1 MEKNPGVEM
10 VKNVISF
17 CALIWSIAMITGLQF
32 SSQTGLA
39 ADVHPALAFV
49 CLWGATI
56 WLSFVE
62 GGQASLVGLAP
73 INRELYKE
81 SHPIAY
87 KCSIMSH
94 VGDALDRYLLGRQ
107 FMVVFIV
114 FTINISGGPVADAEL
129 WGLPDVIISIFMG
142 SGLAMIL
149 FTTMVGQLNSQV
161 NASHCMLDYLNS
173 TANYFT
179 ICVAMAVEFSG
190 LVHSSYIIQILVAAA
205 AGQEIESNE
214 APKSP
219 IQNLFFF
226 SRCIMSLGILIFA
239 FAVTLTALFQGKT
252 TMWESVPPGIAVI
265 LFFVLMAVVG
275 MLEGMQIAFFA
286 VAKLRPEDR
295 GNSKFAKMTC
305 EVLFYGD
312 GFNLSGFMIGRQL
325 SVVSCMFFIARVT
338 SLNIDPDAGE
348 PTLWGVSAATQ
359 RFFNMG
365 FLGALI
371 TTIVASIAW
380 QLVASAF
387 PIAFLSNPFTY
398 ILLRFALFLEG
409 TGLCNGAY
417 VIAMAHKKCAGF
429 QRDEVYI
436 GTAEERAANQTTAD
450 DYSNLHVGC
459 GHLVKLPG
467 FSEFVDMLESAPPA
481 LRALAKKDASV
492 FSYLAE
498 SAKLAEN
505 TDMELTENDEKLK
518 SSRPASNQRPR
529 DDDVDEEMDV

>member
-10 VKNVISF
+10 VKNVVSF
-17 CALIWSIAMITGLQF
+17 CALCWSIAMITGLQF

-39 ADVHPALAFV
+39 SDVHPALAFI
-49 CLWGATI
+49 CLWTATI

-73 INRELYKE
+73 VNRELYKD

-87 KCSIMSH
+87 KCGLMAH

-129 WGLPDVIISIFMG
+129 WGLPDAIITIFMG
-142 SGLAMIL
+142 TGLAMIL

-179 ICVAMAVEFSG
+179 LCCCMAVEFSG
-190 LVHSSYIIQILVAAA
+190 LVHASYIIQILVAAA

-214 APKSP
+214 APKTP
-219 IQNLFFF
+219 VQNLFFF
-226 SRCIMSLGILIFA
+226 SRCLMSLGILAFA
-239 FAVTLTALFQGKT
+239 FTVTLVALFDGKT
-252 TMWESVPPGIAVI
+252 TMWESVPPGLAVV
-265 LFFVLMAVVG
+265 LFFGLMCVVG

-305 EVLFYGD
+305 DVLFHGD

-325 SVVSCMFFIARVT
+325 CVVSCMFFIARVT
-338 SLNIDPDAGE
+338 SLNIDVDAGD
-348 PTLWGVSAATQ
+348 PTLWGVADGTQ
-359 RFFNMG
+359 KFFNMG

-398 ILLRFALFLEG
+398 ILLRICLILEG
-409 TGLCNGAY
+409 TGICNGAY

-436 GTAEERAANQTTAD
+436 GTAEERMANQSTAD
-450 DYSNLHVGC
+450 DYSNLHVGT

-467 FSEFVDMLESAPPA
+467 FVDMLDNAPPA
-481 LRALAKKDASV
+481 LRQLAKKDASV

-498 SAKLAEN
+498 SVKNGGHEQ
-505 TDMELTENDEKLK
+505 TDMELTENEEKVQHHSVPRAK
-518 SSRPASNQRPR
+518 SEES
-529 DDDVDEEMDV
+529 EMDV

>member
-1 MEKNPGVEM
+1 MVAEKNPAVEM
-10 VKNVISF
+10 VKNVVSF
-17 CALIWSIAMITGLQF
+17 CALCWSIALITGLQF

-39 ADVHPALAFV
+39 ADVHPALAFF
-49 CLWGATI
+49 CLWGAAI

-87 KCSIMSH
+87 KCGLVAH
-94 VGDALDRYLLGRQ
+94 VGDSLDRYLLGRQ

-114 FTINISGGPVADAEL
+114 FTINISGGPVADAAL
-129 WGLPDVIISIFMG
+129 WGLPDIVITIFM
-142 SGLAMIL
+142 STGLAMIL

-179 ICVAMAVEFSG
+179 LMCCMAVEFSG
-190 LVHSSYIIQILVAAA
+190 LVHASYVIQILVAAA
-205 AGQEIESNE
+205 AGEEITSNE
-214 APKSP
+214 APKTP

-226 SRCIMSLGILIFA
+226 SRCLMSIGILAFA
-239 FAVTLTALFQGKT
+239 FTVTLVALFDGKT
-252 TMWESVPPGIAVI
+252 TMWESVPPGVAVVI
-265 LFFVLMAVVG
+265 FFLLMGVVG

-286 VAKLRPEDR
+286 VSKLRPEDR
-295 GNSKFAKMTC
+295 GTSKFAMMTC
-305 EVLFYGD
+305 EVLFHGD

-325 SVVSCMFFIARVT
+325 CVVSCMFFIARVT
-338 SLNIDPDAGE
+338 SLNIDVDAGD
-348 PTLWGVSAATQ
+348 PTLWGVKPGTQ
-359 RFFNMG
+359 TFFNMG

-371 TTIVASIAW
+371 TTICASIAW

-387 PIAFLSNPFTY
+387 PLMFLSNPFTY
-398 ILLRFALFLEG
+398 VLLRICLFLEG

-450 DYSNLHVGC
+450 DYSNLHVGA

-467 FSEFVDMLESAPPA
+467 FIDMLDNAPAA
-481 LRALAKKDASV
+481 LRDLAKKDASV

-498 SAKLAEN
+498 S
-505 TDMELTENDEKLK
+505 TRMPT
-518 SSRPASNQRPR
+518 RPLIWS
-529 DDDVDEEMDV
+529 

>member
-1 MEKNPGVEM
+1 M
-10 VKNVISF
+10 
-17 CALIWSIAMITGLQF
+17 
-32 SSQTGLA
+32 
-39 ADVHPALAFV
+39 
-49 CLWGATI
+49 
-56 WLSFVE
+56 
-62 GGQASLVGLAP
+62 VGLPP
-73 INRELYKE
+73 IDRELYKE

-87 KCSIMSH
+87 KCSLLSH
-94 VGDALDRYLLGRQ
+94 IGDALDRYLLGRQ

-114 FTINISGGPVADAEL
+114 FTINISGGPIAGAEI
-129 WGLPDVIISIFMG
+129 WGLPDVIVQIFMG
-142 SGLAMIL
+142 TGLSMIL

-179 ICVAMAVEFSG
+179 LIACIVVEFSG
-190 LVHSSYIIQILVAAA
+190 LVHASYIIQILVAAA
-205 AGQEIESNE
+205 AGKEIESNE
-214 APKSP
+214 AAKTPL
-219 IQNLFFF
+219 QNLFFF
-226 SRCIMSLGILIFA
+226 TRCLMSLCILIFA
-239 FAVTLTALFQGKT
+239 FAVTFAALFGGQT
-252 TMWESVPPGIAVI
+252 TMWEGVPPGLAVVI
-265 LFFVLMAVVG
+265 FFLLMTVVG

-286 VAKLRPEDR
+286 VSKLRPEDR

-305 EVLFYGD
+305 EVLFHGN

-325 SVVSCMFFIARVT
+325 CVVSCMFFIARCT
-338 SLNIDPDAGE
+338 SLNIEPGTGE
-348 PTLWGVSAATQ
+348 NLWGVSDGTQ
-359 RFFNMG
+359 KFFNMG

-398 ILLRFALFLEG
+398 ILLRICLFLEG

-436 GTAEERAANQTTAD
+436 GTAEERAANVNTAD
-450 DYSNLHVGC
+450 DYNNLHVGT

-467 FSEFVDMLESAPPA
+467 FVELLDNAPPA
-481 LRALAKKDASV
+481 LRSLAKKDASV

-498 SAKLAEN
+498 SIKNGDFAEQ
-505 TDMELTENDEKLK
+505 TDMELTETDEKLK
-518 SSRPASNQRPR
+518 KSAPQTVQMSQQNN
-529 DDDVDEEMDV
+529 DEDDEEMDV